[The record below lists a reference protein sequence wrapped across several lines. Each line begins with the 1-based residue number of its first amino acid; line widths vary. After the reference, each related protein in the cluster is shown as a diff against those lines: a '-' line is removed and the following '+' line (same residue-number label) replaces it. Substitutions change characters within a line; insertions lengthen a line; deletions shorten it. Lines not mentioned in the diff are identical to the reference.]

1 MSLDRYQQKRRFD
14 RTPEPAGGVPASGGF
29 LRFVVQKHAASRL
42 HYDFRLEF
50 DGVLKSWAVPKGP
63 SMSPADKRLAVM
75 VEDHPVAYELFEG
88 IIPKGNYGAGTV
100 MVWDKGSY
108 QPPNAAE
115 RAEQERALR
124 RGFEKGHLE
133 ILLAGQKLRGLFD
146 LVKTHGGE
154 ENAWLLIKRSD
165 VFAHTDDV
173 LAQDRSVISGRSME
187 EIAAES
193 LADGDVWLPD
203 NPDQISLDDA
213 PLAPMPE
220 RPAPMLARP
229 VAAVFDSP
237 EWIYEVKWDGYR
249 VMAAVRNGEA
259 DLYSRNSQDRTTAFP
274 EVAAALAGMKHDA
287 IVDGELVAI
296 GDDDKPSFGALQRA
310 WKGEAVPLV
319 YYAFDL
325 LYLDGHD
332 LQKLRLVRRKG
343 LLRAVLPDAPI
354 LRYSDHVA
362 GRGTDFYRAIEQQGL
377 EGLMAKKAD
386 SPYLSGRR
394 SDTWR
399 KIKIRQT
406 AEVIIAG
413 YTRPNGTREG
423 FGALV
428 IAREQDGHLAFAG
441 HVGTGF
447 DAPTIHAI
455 LDRLRPL
462 MTDHT
467 PFAVEP
473 ETNEKVTWIR
483 PEARAEVAFSEWTD
497 DGRMRHPVFVRL
509 LPGGETAP
517 VSDAPRPAA
526 PAAPRVQ
533 GGRLLKTRSPDYVV
547 TAGTR
552 DITITNPDKPYWPE
566 DKIRKRDLVDYFRSV
581 APLILPFL
589 RDRPLSLHRFPDG
602 ITGQSFFQK
611 DVADAPDW
619 VETFAIA
626 SGSADRRVRYVVCQ
640 DEATLVYLANLG
652 CIELNPWLS
661 RTSAPDRP
669 DFAVIDLDPEGI
681 GFEHVVEAACCV
693 REILVAGGA
702 PAYCKT
708 SGATGLHV
716 FVPLR
721 GHSPTLGPKTHLG
734 PKGRVGYEQARQF
747 AELVCTLAHARLPET
762 TSLRRDPAR
771 RQGKIYLDY
780 LQNRAGQTIV
790 AAYSPRPRPGAP
802 VSTPLHWDEVI
813 SGLQPADFTIATLS
827 ERVGGADPWTNIEDD
842 ALDLPRFLER
852 IAV

>member
-1 MSLDRYQQKRRFD
+1 MSLDRYKEKRRFD
-14 RTPEPAGGVPASGGF
+14 RTPEPVGGMPAAGGF

-42 HYDFRLEF
+42 HYDFRLEL

-75 VEDHPVAYELFEG
+75 VEDHPLAYELFEG

-100 MVWDKGSY
+100 MVWDKGFY
-108 QPPNAAE
+108 QPPGVAE
-115 RAEQERALR
+115 RAEQDRALR

-133 ILLAGQKLRGLFD
+133 VLLAGQKLRGLFD

-154 ENAWLLIKRSD
+154 ENAWLLIKRAD
-165 VFAHTDDV
+165 VFAQPGDI
-173 LAQDRSVISGRSME
+173 LAQDRSALSGRTME
-187 EIAAES
+187 EIAAAS
-193 LADGDVWLPD
+193 LADGDVWLPE
-203 NPDQISLDDA
+203 NPDKISLDDA
-213 PLAPMPE
+213 PAAPMPE
-220 RPAPMLARP
+220 HPPPMLARP
-229 VAAVFDSP
+229 VATVFDSP

-249 VMAAVRNGEA
+249 VMAAIRNGEV
-259 DLYSRNSQDRTTAFP
+259 DLYSRNSQDLTSTFP
-274 EVAAALAGMKHDA
+274 DVAAALAGMKQEA

-296 GDDDKPSFGALQRA
+296 GEDGKPSFGALQRA
-310 WKGEAVPLV
+310 RRGESVPLV

-332 LQKLRLVRRKG
+332 LRKLRLVRRKG

-406 AEVIIAG
+406 AEVVIAG
-413 YTRPNGTREG
+413 YTRPNGSREG

-428 IAREQDGHLAFAG
+428 VGRDEGGHLTFAG

-447 DAPTIHAI
+447 DASTIQGI

-462 MTDHT
+462 VTDRI
-467 PFAVEP
+467 PFATEP
-473 ETNEKVTWIR
+473 ETNERVTWVR
-483 PEARAEVAFSEWTD
+483 PEARAEVAFAEWTD
-497 DGRMRHPVFVRL
+497 DGRLREPVFVRL
-509 LPGGETAP
+509 LPAGEDEPPIEPAQ
-517 VSDAPRPAA
+517 PAA
-526 PAAPRVQ
+526 PAGPRVQ
-533 GGRLLKTRSPDYVV
+533 GGRILRTRSSEYVV
-547 TAGTR
+547 TASGR
-552 DITITNPDKPYWPE
+552 DITVTHPSKLYWPDE
-566 DKIRKRDLVDYFRSV
+566 KLRKRDLVAYFQTV
-581 APLILPFL
+581 APLILPLL

-602 ITGQSFFQK
+602 IKGQAFFQK

-619 VETFAIA
+619 VETFAVS
-626 SGSADRRVRYVVCQ
+626 SGSSDRQVRYVVCQ
-640 DEATLVYLANLG
+640 DEATLLYLANLG
-652 CIELNPWLS
+652 CIEINPWLS
-661 RTSAPDRP
+661 RTGAPERP

-681 GFEHVVEAACCV
+681 GFEHVVDAARCA
-693 REILVAGGA
+693 REILGAGGA

-708 SGATGLHV
+708 SGATGLHI

-721 GHSPTLGPKTHLG
+721 GHT
-734 PKGRVGYEQARQF
+734 YEQARQF
-747 AELVCTLAHARLPET
+747 AELVCAVVHARLPET

-790 AAYSPRPRPGAP
+790 AAYSPRPRSGAP
-802 VSTPLHWDEVI
+802 VSTPLDWDEVKP
-813 SGLQPADFTIATLS
+813 GLSPADFTIATLP
-827 ERVGGADPWTNIEDD
+827 ERIRAIANPWASLDEAT
-842 ALDLPRFLER
+842 LDLPRFLER